1 MTTLPTAL
9 IAGGAGFIGS
19 NLCKAL
25 LSTRKIICV
34 DNLFT
39 GKRRNIE
46 PMLNHENFTYLHH
59 DIIYPL
65 MIDGPVDEI
74 FHFACPASPQKYQ
87 ADPVYTLK
95 NNFLGSLYLLELARI
110 KNAKIILSSTSEVYG
125 EPLISPQTED
135 YRGNVNIIGIR
146 SCYDEGKRIAET
158 LFMDFHRQFNVDV
171 RIVRIF
177 NTYGPNMDKDDGR
190 VVTNFIKQM
199 INNNDITIYG
209 DGNQSRSFCFID
221 DLVDGII
228 RLMNSTYHFP
238 VNLGNTREISINQ
251 LVSILQSLIPTR
263 SKIIHHSLPLDDPTN
278 RQPDISLAKKILHW
292 EPTVSLEDGLVKTIQ
307 FLTKSQT

>member
-1 MTTLPTAL
+1 MSSLPTAL

-19 NLCKAL
+19 NLCKTL

-39 GKRRNIE
+39 GKLKNIE
-46 PMLNHENFTYLHH
+46 PLLNHENFTYLQH
-59 DIIYPL
+59 DIIHPL
-65 MIDGPVDEI
+65 IIDGPVDEI

-87 ADPVYTLK
+87 ADSVYTLK
-95 NNFLGSLYLLELARI
+95 INFLGSLHLLELAKI
-110 KNAKIILSSTSEVYG
+110 KNAKILLSSTSEVYG
-125 EPLISPQTED
+125 EPLVSPQTED
-135 YRGNVNIIGIR
+135 YRGNVNMIGIR

-158 LFMDFHRQFNVDV
+158 LFMDFHRQFNVDI

-199 INNNDITIYG
+199 MSNDDITIYG
-209 DGNQSRSFCFID
+209 SGSQSRSFCFID

-228 RLMNSTYHFP
+228 RLMNSTYHLP

-263 SKIIHHSLPLDDPTN
+263 SKIIHHPLPFDDPTN

-307 FLTKSQT
+307 FLTQL